1 LIQSC
6 DTKTGAMRIV
16 PVLFFVL
23 FVVGLIA
30 AALFSAPVSAAPPDE
45 KLPELSK
52 PQLHREKTKL
62 EMAVDQAAA
71 MLLQGKLPPTEDG
84 VRFALWLYGDK
95 GDVAYLDIATKM
107 ARELVGHGIPEGK
120 VIRDGSPEGK
130 AVLYWVAQAGGPT
143 LEEARQLMIMNEPR
157 LTTAPFG
164 TALNL
169 AKIIAGDSSNLDL
182 DYYRD
187 PLSEGQPE
195 INGFHDHFPTSKPLI
210 VECVWLREHA
220 ELVQFSG
227 FSSIT
232 KAMGIVAYNILDRF
246 LDPKTHTFV
255 EIGPS
260 GNTPVFRRDQ
270 NATAALAVWETGVIA
285 GDLRLREAGQKA
297 LESDLQPALQDLKA
311 AATAGLAAGRMSR
324 HHVQLAIIG
333 DPADST
339 VTKLRQAAYFL
350 FEPNKVI
357 LNLDPKADSTRMAD
371 LMYSPDA
378 APAMFVCVET
388 VCSPPIKDP
397 AELEKQV
404 AEIKKLAAQVEQ

>member
-23 FVVGLIA
+23 FLVGLIA
-30 AALFSAPVSAAPPDE
+30 AALFSAPAFAAPPDE
-45 KLPELSK
+45 KLPDLSK

-62 EMAVDQAAA
+62 EKAVDQAAA

-84 VRFALWLYGDK
+84 VRFALWLYGEK
-95 GDVAYLDIATKM
+95 RDVAYLDVATRM
-107 ARELVGHGIPEGK
+107 ARELAGHGIPEGK
-120 VIRDGSPEGK
+120 IVRNGTPEGK
-130 AVLYWVAQAGGPT
+130 TVLYWVAEAGGPT
-143 LEEARQLMIMNEPR
+143 LEEARQLTIMNEQR
-157 LTTAPFG
+157 VTTAPFG

-169 AKIIAGDSSNLDL
+169 AKITAGDSSYLDL

-187 PLSEGQPE
+187 PLSEGQSE
-195 INGFHDHFPTSKPLI
+195 TDGFHDHFPTSQPLM

-227 FSSIT
+227 YSSIT

-246 LDPKTHTFV
+246 LDPKTQTFV
-255 EIGPS
+255 EIWPS
-260 GNTPVFRRDQ
+260 GDTPVFKHDQ
-270 NATAALAVWETGVIA
+270 NATTALAVWETGEIV
-285 GDLRLREAGQKA
+285 GDSRLRQAGQKA

-324 HHVQLAIIG
+324 HPVQIAIIG
-333 DPADST
+333 DPQDST
-339 VTKLRQAAYFL
+339 VTALRQTAYFL
-350 FEPNKVI
+350 FEPRKII
-357 LNLDPKADSTRMAD
+357 LNLDPKTDSKRMAE
-371 LMYSPDA
+371 LMYPPDA

-388 VCSPPIKDP
+388 LCSPPIKDP